1 MVLLGILGLL
11 IKHWR
16 YDYFGEF
23 AYSYFGNFTISFAI
37 YFLVSLAAR
46 QRLTSIVIA
55 LIALLVVESFELT
68 DGFGIITNVY
78 DPFDHLAN
86 ALGVLLA
93 FCVDMVSTRILPTG
107 SGGR

>member
-1 MVLLGILGLL
+1 M
-11 IKHWR
+11 
-16 YDYFGEF
+16 
-23 AYSYFGNFTISFAI
+23 
-37 YFLVSLAAR
+37 SLAAR

-68 DGFGIITNVY
+68 DGFGIMMNVY